1 MDTKQEFD
9 LIAPIAIYH
18 FCDILFKPQAKKAL
32 RKAHKE
38 GILPKG
44 KLDDMAAEVCVRY
57 NQLFQ
62 KIVLDAK
69 PSWVPIIDRWGAKGF
84 RSNDGEIVLCGDD
97 SGFYAWYETAELI
110 LKRIYPNIV

>member
-1 MDTKQEFD
+1 MDIKQEFD

-18 FCDILFKPQAKKAL
+18 FADILFKPQAKKAL
-32 RKAHKE
+32 RKAQKE

-44 KLDDMAAEVCVRY
+44 KLDEMAAEVSDRY

-69 PSWVPIIDRWGAKGF
+69 PNWVSIIDMYGAKGF
-84 RSNDGEIVLCGDD
+84 RNEDGIVFTGDD
-97 SGFYAWYETAELI
+97 SGFYPWYETTELI
-110 LKRIYPNIV
+110 HKRIYPNIV